1 MNGRQRNR
9 SQMQQRAHAAP
20 CCFPGSFTRL
30 YRHTAEDITRL
41 IAIHDDQGTANFGS
55 PSVGP
60 LLGHAF
66 GKVLNLDHFMRAVRS
81 SEDSRF
87 SIVHLPKGGTHRA

>member
-1 MNGRQRNR
+1 
-9 SQMQQRAHAAP
+9 MQQRAHAAS
-20 CCFPGSFTRL
+20 CFPGSFARL
-30 YRHTAEDITRL
+30 YRHTVEDITRL
-41 IAIHDDQGTANFGS
+41 IAVHDDQGTANFGS

-66 GKVLNLDHFMRAVRS
+66 GDVFNLDHFMRAVRS

-87 SIVHLPKGGTHRA
+87 SIVKLPKREPHRA